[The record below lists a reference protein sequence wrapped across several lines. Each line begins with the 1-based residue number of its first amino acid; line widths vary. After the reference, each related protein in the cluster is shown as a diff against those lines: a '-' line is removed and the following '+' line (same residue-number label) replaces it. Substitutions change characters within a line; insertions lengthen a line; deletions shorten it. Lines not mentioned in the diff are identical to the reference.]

1 MRAGA
6 QRASG
11 GLIRLLKKERIMF
24 YTIHYTIDFNRT
36 MDWILITL
44 AYALIM
50 KTITGYRFPWETCIC
65 CGKKVR
71 EHKKEEK

>member
-1 MRAGA
+1 
-6 QRASG
+6 
-11 GLIRLLKKERIMF
+11 MF